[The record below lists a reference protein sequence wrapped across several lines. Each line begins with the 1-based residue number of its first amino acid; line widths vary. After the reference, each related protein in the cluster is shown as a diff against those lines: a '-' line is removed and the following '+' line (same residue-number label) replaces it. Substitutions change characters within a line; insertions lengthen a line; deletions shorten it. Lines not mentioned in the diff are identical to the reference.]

1 MRLSRTFDLMK
12 GKAGTPADGEWDRD
26 IVRTSRGLRVCRG
39 VSLETLTGLS
49 RDDIDVVD
57 KVWAEYGQMH
67 SDELVLGVHHKLDE
81 WLDHWHD
88 SSRRSQSVPVP
99 YDTLYRTVVG
109 LDAADAADA
118 AGEVAY
124 FQAMGDAKLGKG

>member
-1 MRLSRTFDLMK
+1 MPSRSIAQATS
-12 GKAGTPADGEWDRD
+12 
-26 IVRTSRGLRVCRG
+26 SRGLRVCRG

-67 SDELVLGVHHKLDE
+67 SDELVLDVHHKLDE

-109 LDAADAADA
+109 LDAADAADV